1 MDHSFFWDNST
12 CIIYMHLMSVVNER
26 RTVDLQNDRRVSHDS
41 CLYLSKLALND
52 EARSSQSVHSV
63 LHTIFVLL
71 VLRIFH
77 PRHSCIAHVDFHN
90 NHNKFSFSM

>member
-1 MDHSFFWDNST
+1 
-12 CIIYMHLMSVVNER
+12 MSDVPLTFKFIDECR
-26 RTVDLQNDRRVSHDS
+26 MTPAFI
-41 CLYLSKLALND
+41 CLSKLALHD

-63 LHTIFVLL
+63 LHTIFVLP

>member
-26 RTVDLQNDRRVSHDS
+26 RTVDLQIYRRVSHGS
-41 CLYLSKLALND
+41 CLYLSKSALHD

-71 VLRIFH
+71 VVRIFH
-77 PRHSCIAHVDFHN
+77 PRHSYIAQ
-90 NHNKFSFSM
+90 